1 MKTLTQFL
9 QIANYVHA
17 NMHFP
22 ALKFVVPGKTIIASY
37 HFLEKCKGGRCNG
50 EDRRL
55 KRPIVES
62 LIPASL

>member
-1 MKTLTQFL
+1 
-9 QIANYVHA
+9 
-17 NMHFP
+17 MHFP